1 MKSSYISVREKNMK
15 LLLSAINTYP
25 RLLLHYH
32 GVICHGLVDRGVSV
46 RRVSAQLMEQL
57 MKRLANETAETATE
71 DTVEGKEALLLSSLQ
86 LSLHCLL
93 KEGDSAVRSALL
105 NSIVT
110 VLTESPRTA
119 SGFARLASVS
129 RVVLTVLDTAED
141 TAVAE
146 LLRERLMQGSRRQ
159 VASLVQWLC
168 AEHLG
173 EDAALVVLRRP
184 PDP

>member
-57 MKRLANETAETATE
+57 MKRLANETATE

-119 SGFARLASVS
+119 GGFARLASVS
-129 RVVLTVLDTAED
+129 RVVLTVLDAAED
-141 TAVAE
+141 TTVAE

-173 EDAALVVLRRP
+173 EDAALVVLR
-184 PDP
+184 